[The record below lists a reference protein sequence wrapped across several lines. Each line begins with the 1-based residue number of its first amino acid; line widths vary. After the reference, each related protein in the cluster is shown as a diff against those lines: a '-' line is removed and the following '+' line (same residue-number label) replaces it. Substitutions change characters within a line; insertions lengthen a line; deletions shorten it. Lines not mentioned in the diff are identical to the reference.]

1 MKRTGRVLAIL
12 LALAMLLSVTAFAAA
27 STSTWYGYGGDT
39 TTHNAAVT
47 SAPTSTSPTVTRI
60 DLWNSGSGWDGIDNV
75 PVMRTIDGVT
85 YAYVFY
91 DGHAAGGRLA
101 KINCNDGVLV
111 WDKQMTGASGFQLST
126 PLLVPGNADG
136 TGDTIY
142 LAASYAETY
151 SDASFTG
158 SDAIAAGDTG
168 LTKTFNISNITT
180 SSNRVAAGIYLGETT
195 VANRGTIGVT
205 GTAQITCGTAN
216 VTLNLIASGTNS
228 GTNVVMYEQPVYTG
242 TEITSYKYY
251 YYVNYNI
258 NVGSGNVGTAQT
270 LTLTIKLTGGDGTL
284 QYVDTYAQVA
294 ALQKVTGIGTNDAG
308 AAGVEHPSIVS
319 GITGQINT
327 PITTDGTYLYFGTWS
342 GNSAKP
348 YYQVKISDS
357 SYKTYTPD
365 SNGFYWAGAA
375 VVGDYVYFGGDGG
388 KLYWR
393 SVSDFASTGGTLAL
407 PPVPNTDSD
416 SDNAAGNVRSSI
428 MVDGTDI
435 YFTTQYPSGS
445 SYGNFYCFDVSDGE
459 PTFSW
464 GANIQATYGETT
476 YSGNCTSTPV
486 IAASGNIYV
495 GFYSGFTAGGLMK
508 ITPPT
513 SGTVGT
519 ASLITV
525 SGEAFTQP
533 VQCTP
538 VVYSTKSLGKYSK
551 DYFYFNTN
559 SNGGAGYCFS
569 VSVNG
574 TDATQVWATTG
585 DTYALG
591 GMAISNGY
599 AVFGNDY
606 NHLYVVK

>member
-12 LALAMLLSVTAFAAA
+12 LALAMLLSVTAFAATT
-27 STSTWYGYGGDT
+27 TSTWYGYGGDT

-47 SAPTSTSPTVTRI
+47 SAPTSTSPTITRI
-60 DLWNSGSGWDGIDNV
+60 DLMNAGSGWDGIDNV

-111 WDKQMTGASGFQLST
+111 WDKQMTGASGFQLSS
-126 PLLVPGNADG
+126 PLLVPGNSDG

-205 GTAQITCGTAN
+205 GTAQITCGSAN
-216 VTLNLIASGTNS
+216 VTLNLITSGTNS

-294 ALQKVTGIGTNDAG
+294 ALQKVTGIETNDAG

-327 PITTDGTYLYFGTWS
+327 PITTDGTYLYLGTWS
-342 GNSAKP
+342 GNSAQP

-357 SYKTYTPD
+357 SYKTFTPA

-375 VVGDYVYFGGDGG
+375 VVGDYVYFGSDGG

-393 SVSDFASTGGTLAL
+393 SVSDYAATGGIVEL
-407 PPVPNTDSD
+407 PAVNS
-416 SDNAAGNVRSSI
+416 NAAGNVRSSI
-428 MVDGTDI
+428 MVDGTKI
-435 YFTTQYPSGS
+435 YFTSQYPSGS
-445 SYGNFYCFDVSDGE
+445 SFGNFYCFNAGSGE
-459 PTFSW
+459 PTFAW
-464 GANIQATYGETT
+464 GANIQATYNGTT

-508 ITPPT
+508 ITAPT

-525 SGEAFTQP
+525 SGAAFTQP

-538 VVYSTKSLGKYSK
+538 VVYTSGNY

-559 SNGGAGYCFS
+559 SGTGAGYCFR
-569 VSVNG
+569 VSKTG
-574 TDATQVWATTG
+574 TNASQRWKTDN

-606 NHLYVVK
+606 NHLYIVK

>member
-12 LALAMLLSVTAFAAA
+12 LALAMLLSVTAFAATT
-27 STSTWYGYGGDT
+27 TSTWYGYGGDT

-47 SAPTSTSPTVTRI
+47 SAPTSTSPTITRI
-60 DLWNSGSGWDGIDNV
+60 DLMNAGSGWDGIDNV

-111 WDKQMTGASGFQLST
+111 WDKQMTGASGFQLSS
-126 PLLVPGNADG
+126 PLLVPGNSDG

-205 GTAQITCGTAN
+205 GTAQITCGSAN
-216 VTLNLIASGTNS
+216 VTLNLITSGTNS

-294 ALQKVTGIGTNDAG
+294 ALQKVTGIETNDAG

-342 GNSAKP
+342 GNSAQP

-357 SYKTYTPD
+357 SYKTFTPA

-375 VVGDYVYFGGDGG
+375 VVGDYVYFGSDGG

-393 SVSDFASTGGTLAL
+393 SVSDFAATGGTVDL
-407 PPVPNTDSD
+407 PAVNS
-416 SDNAAGNVRSSI
+416 NAAGNVRSSI
-428 MVDGTDI
+428 MVDGTKI
-435 YFTTQYPSGS
+435 YFTTQNPTATDTKSNF
-445 SYGNFYCFDVSDGE
+445 GNFYCFDVSSGT
-459 PTFSW
+459 PSFAW
-464 GANIQATYGETT
+464 GANIKAGTT
-476 YSGNCTSTPV
+476 SGTCTSTPV
-486 IAASGNIYV
+486 IAESGNIYV

-508 ITPPT
+508 ITAPT

-538 VVYSTKSLGKYSK
+538 VVCTVVDEETEANV

-569 VSVNG
+569 VPSDG

-591 GMAISNGY
+591 GMAITNGY

>member
-1 MKRTGRVLAIL
+1 MKRTSRVLAIL
-12 LALAMLLSVTAFAAA
+12 LALAMLLSVAAFAATT
-27 STSTWYGYGGDT
+27 TSTWYGYGGDT

-47 SAPTSTSPTVTRI
+47 SAPISTSPTVTRI
-60 DLWNSGSGWDGIDNV
+60 DLMNAGSGWDGIDNV

-111 WDKQMTGASGFQLST
+111 WDKQMTGASGFQLSS
-126 PLLVPGNADG
+126 PLLVPGSSDG

-205 GTAQITCGTAN
+205 GTAQITCGSAN
-216 VTLNLIASGTNS
+216 VTLNLITSGTNS

-294 ALQKVTGIGTNDAG
+294 ALQKVTGIETNDAG

-342 GNSAKP
+342 GNSAQP
-348 YYQVKISDS
+348 YYQVKISNS
-357 SYKTYTPD
+357 SYKTFTPA

-375 VVGDYVYFGGDGG
+375 VVGDYVYFGGDNG

-393 SVSDFASTGGTLAL
+393 SVSDFDATGSSMTL
-407 PPVPNTDSD
+407 PSVNS
-416 SDNAAGNVRSSI
+416 NVAGNVRSSI
-428 MVDGTDI
+428 MVDGTKI
-435 YFTTQYPSGS
+435 YFTSQYPSGS
-445 SYGNFYCFDVSDGE
+445 SFGNFYCFNAGSGE
-459 PTFSW
+459 PTFAW
-464 GANIQATYGETT
+464 GANIQATYSGTT

-508 ITPPT
+508 ITAPT

-525 SGEAFTQP
+525 SGAAFTQP

-538 VVYSTKSLGKYSK
+538 VVCTVVDEETEANV

-569 VSVNG
+569 VPSDD

-591 GMAISNGY
+591 GMAITNGY

>member
-12 LALAMLLSVTAFAAA
+12 LALAMLLSVTAFAATT
-27 STSTWYGYGGDT
+27 TSTWYGYGGDT

-47 SAPTSTSPTVTRI
+47 SAPTSTSPTITRI
-60 DLWNSGSGWDGIDNV
+60 DLMNAGSGWDGIDNV

-111 WDKQMTGASGFQLST
+111 CDKQMTGASGFQLSS
-126 PLLVPGNADG
+126 PLLVPGNSDG

-205 GTAQITCGTAN
+205 GTAQITCGSAN
-216 VTLNLIASGTNS
+216 VTLNLITSGTNS

-294 ALQKVTGIGTNDAG
+294 ALQKVTGIETNDAG

-327 PITTDGTYLYFGTWS
+327 PITTDGTYLYLGTWS
-342 GNSAKP
+342 GNSAQP

-357 SYKTYTPD
+357 SYKTFTPA

-375 VVGDYVYFGGDGG
+375 VVGDYVYFGSDGG

-393 SVSDFASTGGTLAL
+393 SVSDFAATGGIVEL
-407 PPVPNTDSD
+407 PAVNS
-416 SDNAAGNVRSSI
+416 NAAGNVRSSI
-428 MVDGTDI
+428 MVDGTKI
-435 YFTTQYPSGS
+435 YFTSQYPSGS
-445 SYGNFYCFDVSDGE
+445 SFGNFYCFNAGSGE
-459 PTFSW
+459 PTFAW
-464 GANIQATYGETT
+464 GANIQATYNGTT

-508 ITPPT
+508 ITAPT

-525 SGEAFTQP
+525 SGAAFTQP

-538 VVYSTKSLGKYSK
+538 VVYTSGNY

-559 SNGGAGYCFS
+559 SGTGAGYCFR
-569 VSVNG
+569 VSKTG
-574 TDATQVWATTG
+574 TNASQRWKTDN

-606 NHLYVVK
+606 NHLYIVK

>member
-12 LALAMLLSVTAFAAA
+12 LALAMLLSVTAFAATT
-27 STSTWYGYGGDT
+27 TSTWYGYGGDT

-47 SAPTSTSPTVTRI
+47 SAPTSTSPTITRI
-60 DLWNSGSGWDGIDNV
+60 DLMNAGSGWDGIDNV

-111 WDKQMTGASGFQLST
+111 WDKQMTGASGFQLSS
-126 PLLVPGNADG
+126 PLLVPGNSDG

-205 GTAQITCGTAN
+205 GTAQITCGSAN
-216 VTLNLIASGTNS
+216 VTLNLITSGTNS

-294 ALQKVTGIGTNDAG
+294 ALQKVTGIETNDAG

-327 PITTDGTYLYFGTWS
+327 PITTDGTYLYLGTWS
-342 GNSAKP
+342 GNSAQP

-357 SYKTYTPD
+357 SYKTFTPA

-375 VVGDYVYFGGDGG
+375 VVGDYVYFGSDGG

-393 SVSDFASTGGTLAL
+393 SVSDFAATGGIVEL
-407 PPVPNTDSD
+407 PAVNS
-416 SDNAAGNVRSSI
+416 NAAGNVRSSI
-428 MVDGTDI
+428 MVDGTKI
-435 YFTTQYPSGS
+435 YFTSQYPSGS
-445 SYGNFYCFDVSDGE
+445 SFGNFYCFNAGSGE
-459 PTFSW
+459 PTFAW
-464 GANIQATYGETT
+464 GANIQATYNGTT

-508 ITPPT
+508 ITAPT

-525 SGEAFTQP
+525 SGAAFTQP

-538 VVYSTKSLGKYSK
+538 VVYTSGNY

-559 SNGGAGYCFS
+559 SGTGAGYCFR
-569 VSVNG
+569 VSKTG
-574 TDATQVWATTG
+574 TNASQRWKTDN

-606 NHLYVVK
+606 NHLYIVK

>member
-12 LALAMLLSVTAFAAA
+12 LALAMLLSVTAFAATT
-27 STSTWYGYGGDT
+27 TSTWYGYGGDT

-47 SAPTSTSPTVTRI
+47 SAPTSTSPTITRI
-60 DLWNSGSGWDGIDNV
+60 DLMNAGSGWDGIDNV

-111 WDKQMTGASGFQLST
+111 WDKQMTGASGFQLSS
-126 PLLVPGNADG
+126 PLLVPGNSDG

-205 GTAQITCGTAN
+205 GTAQITCGSAN
-216 VTLNLIASGTNS
+216 VTLNLITSGTNS

-294 ALQKVTGIGTNDAG
+294 ALQKVTGIETNDAG

-327 PITTDGTYLYFGTWS
+327 PITTDGTYLYLGTWS
-342 GNSAKP
+342 GNSAQP

-357 SYKTYTPD
+357 SYKTFTPA

-375 VVGDYVYFGGDGG
+375 VVGDYVYFGSDGG

-393 SVSDFASTGGTLAL
+393 SVSDFAATGGIVEL
-407 PPVPNTDSD
+407 PAVNS
-416 SDNAAGNVRSSI
+416 NAAGNVRSSI
-428 MVDGTDI
+428 MVDGTKI
-435 YFTTQYPSGS
+435 YFTSQYPSGS
-445 SYGNFYCFDVSDGE
+445 SFGNFYCFNAGSGE
-459 PTFSW
+459 PTFAW
-464 GANIQATYGETT
+464 GANIQATYNGTT

-508 ITPPT
+508 ITAPT

-525 SGEAFTQP
+525 SGAAFTQP

-538 VVYSTKSLGKYSK
+538 VVYTSGNY

-559 SNGGAGYCFS
+559 SGTGAGYCFR
-569 VSVNG
+569 VSKTG
-574 TDATQVWATTG
+574 TNASQRWKTDN

-599 AVFGNDY
+599 AVFG
-606 NHLYVVK
+606 L

>member
-12 LALAMLLSVTAFAAA
+12 LALAMLLSVTAFAATT
-27 STSTWYGYGGDT
+27 TSTWYGYGGDT

-47 SAPTSTSPTVTRI
+47 SAPTSTSPTITRI
-60 DLWNSGSGWDGIDNV
+60 DLMNAGSGWDGIDNV

-111 WDKQMTGASGFQLST
+111 WDKQMTGASGFQLSS
-126 PLLVPGNADG
+126 PLLVPGNSDG

-205 GTAQITCGTAN
+205 GTAQITCGSAN
-216 VTLNLIASGTNS
+216 VTLNLITSGTNS

-294 ALQKVTGIGTNDAG
+294 ALQKVTGIETNDAG

-327 PITTDGTYLYFGTWS
+327 PITTDGTYLYLGTWS
-342 GNSAKP
+342 GNSAQP

-357 SYKTYTPD
+357 SYKTFTPA

-375 VVGDYVYFGGDGG
+375 VVGDYVYFGSDGG

-393 SVSDFASTGGTLAL
+393 SVSDFAATGGIVEL
-407 PPVPNTDSD
+407 PAVNS
-416 SDNAAGNVRSSI
+416 NAAGNVRSSI
-428 MVDGTDI
+428 MVDGTKI
-435 YFTTQYPSGS
+435 YFTSQYPSGS
-445 SYGNFYCFDVSDGE
+445 SFGNFYCFNAGSGE
-459 PTFSW
+459 PTFAW
-464 GANIQATYGETT
+464 GANIQATYNGTT

-508 ITPPT
+508 ITAPT

-525 SGEAFTQP
+525 SGAAFTQP

-538 VVYSTKSLGKYSK
+538 VVYTSGNY
-551 DYFYFNTN
+551 DFFYFNTN
-559 SNGGAGYCFS
+559 SGTGAGYCFR
-569 VSVNG
+569 VSKTG
-574 TDATQVWATTG
+574 TNASQRWKTDN

-606 NHLYVVK
+606 NHLYIVK

>member
-12 LALAMLLSVTAFAAA
+12 LALAMLLSVTAFAATT
-27 STSTWYGYGGDT
+27 TSTWYGYGGDT

-47 SAPTSTSPTVTRI
+47 SAPTSTSPTITRI
-60 DLWNSGSGWDGIDNV
+60 DLMNAGSGWDGIDNV

-111 WDKQMTGASGFQLST
+111 WDKQMTGASGFQLSS
-126 PLLVPGNADG
+126 PLLVPGNSDG

-205 GTAQITCGTAN
+205 GTAQITCGSAN
-216 VTLNLIASGTNS
+216 VTLNLITSGTNS

-294 ALQKVTGIGTNDAG
+294 ALQKVTGIETNDAG

-327 PITTDGTYLYFGTWS
+327 PITTDGTYLYLGTWS
-342 GNSAKP
+342 GNSAQP

-357 SYKTYTPD
+357 SYKTFTPA

-375 VVGDYVYFGGDGG
+375 VVGDYVYFGGDNG

-393 SVSDFASTGGTLAL
+393 SVSDFDATGSSMTL
-407 PPVPNTDSD
+407 PSVNS
-416 SDNAAGNVRSSI
+416 NAAGNVRSSI
-428 MVDGTDI
+428 MVDGTKI
-435 YFTTQYPSGS
+435 YFTSQYPSGS
-445 SYGNFYCFDVSDGE
+445 SFGNFYCFNAGSGE
-459 PTFSW
+459 PTFAW
-464 GANIQATYGETT
+464 GANIQATYNGTT

-508 ITPPT
+508 ITAPT

-525 SGEAFTQP
+525 SGAAFTQP

-538 VVYSTKSLGKYSK
+538 VVYTSGNY

-559 SNGGAGYCFS
+559 SGTGAGYCFR
-569 VSVNG
+569 VSKTG
-574 TDATQVWATTG
+574 TNASQRWKTDN

-606 NHLYVVK
+606 NHLYIVK

>member
-1 MKRTGRVLAIL
+1 MKRIGRVLAIL
-12 LALAMLLSVTAFAAA
+12 LALAMLLSVTAFAATT
-27 STSTWYGYGGDT
+27 TSTWYGYGGDT
-39 TTHNAAVT
+39 ATHNAAVT
-47 SAPTSTSPTVTRI
+47 SAPTSTSPTITRI
-60 DLWNSGSGWDGIDNV
+60 DLMNAGSGWDGIDNV

-111 WDKQMTGASGFQLST
+111 WDKQMTGASGFQLSS
-126 PLLVPGNADG
+126 PLLVPGSSDG

-205 GTAQITCGTAN
+205 GTAQITCGSAN
-216 VTLNLIASGTNS
+216 VTLNLITSGTNS

-294 ALQKVTGIGTNDAG
+294 ALQKVTGIETNDAG

-342 GNSAKP
+342 GNSAQP

-357 SYKTYTPD
+357 SYKTFT
-365 SNGFYWAGAA
+365 SGANGFYWAGAA
-375 VVGDYVYFGGDGG
+375 VVGDYVYFGSDGG

-393 SVSDFASTGGTLAL
+393 SVSDFDATGSSMTL
-407 PPVPNTDSD
+407 PSVNG
-416 SDNAAGNVRSSI
+416 NAAGNVRSSI
-428 MVDGTDI
+428 MVDGTKI
-435 YFTTQYPSGS
+435 YFTSQYPSGS
-445 SYGNFYCFDVSDGE
+445 SFGNFYCFDVSNGT
-459 PTFSW
+459 PTFAW
-464 GANIQATYGETT
+464 GANIQATYNGTT

-486 IAASGNIYV
+486 IAASGKIYV

-508 ITPPT
+508 ITAPS

-538 VVYSTKSLGKYSK
+538 VVYSVKSGSRYTK

-569 VSVNG
+569 VSVSG

>member
-12 LALAMLLSVTAFAAA
+12 LALAMLLSVTAFAATT
-27 STSTWYGYGGDT
+27 TSTWYGYGGDT

-47 SAPTSTSPTVTRI
+47 SAPTSTSPTITRI
-60 DLWNSGSGWDGIDNV
+60 DLMNAGSGWDGIDNV

-111 WDKQMTGASGFQLST
+111 WDKQMTGASGFQLSS
-126 PLLVPGNADG
+126 PLLVPGSSDG

-205 GTAQITCGTAN
+205 GTAQITCGSAN
-216 VTLNLIASGTNS
+216 VTLNLITSGTNS

-294 ALQKVTGIGTNDAG
+294 ALQKVTGIETNDAG

-342 GNSAKP
+342 GNSAQP

-357 SYKTYTPD
+357 SYKTFTPA

-375 VVGDYVYFGGDGG
+375 VVGDYVYFGSDGG

-393 SVSDFASTGGTLAL
+393 SVSDFAATGGTVDL
-407 PPVPNTDSD
+407 PAVNS
-416 SDNAAGNVRSSI
+416 NAAGNVRSSI
-428 MVDGTDI
+428 MVDGTKI
-435 YFTTQYPSGS
+435 YFTTQNPTATDTKSNF
-445 SYGNFYCFDVSDGE
+445 GNFYCFDVSSGT
-459 PTFSW
+459 PSFAW
-464 GANIQATYGETT
+464 GANIKAGTT
-476 YSGNCTSTPV
+476 SGTCTSTPV
-486 IAASGNIYV
+486 IAESGNIYV

-508 ITPPT
+508 ITAPT

-538 VVYSTKSLGKYSK
+538 VVCTVVDEETEANV

-569 VSVNG
+569 VPSDG

-591 GMAISNGY
+591 GMAITNGY

>member
-12 LALAMLLSVTAFAAA
+12 LALAMLLSVTAFAATT
-27 STSTWYGYGGDT
+27 TSTWYGYGGDT

-47 SAPTSTSPTVTRI
+47 SAPTSTSPTITRI
-60 DLWNSGSGWDGIDNV
+60 DLMNAGSGWDGIDNV

-101 KINCNDGVLV
+101 KINCNDGGLV
-111 WDKQMTGASGFQLST
+111 WDKQMTGASGFQLSS
-126 PLLVPGNADG
+126 PLLVPGNSDG

-205 GTAQITCGTAN
+205 GTAQITCGSAN
-216 VTLNLIASGTNS
+216 VTLNLITSGTNS

-294 ALQKVTGIGTNDAG
+294 ALQKVTGIETNDAG

-327 PITTDGTYLYFGTWS
+327 PITTDGTYLYLGTWS
-342 GNSAKP
+342 GNSAQP

-357 SYKTYTPD
+357 SYKTFTPA

-375 VVGDYVYFGGDGG
+375 VVGDYVYFGSDGG

-393 SVSDFASTGGTLAL
+393 SVSDFAATGGIVEL
-407 PPVPNTDSD
+407 PAVNS
-416 SDNAAGNVRSSI
+416 NAAGNVRSSI
-428 MVDGTDI
+428 MVDGTKI
-435 YFTTQYPSGS
+435 YFTSQYPSGS
-445 SYGNFYCFDVSDGE
+445 SFGNFYCFNAGSGE
-459 PTFSW
+459 PTFAW
-464 GANIQATYGETT
+464 GANIQATYNGTT

-508 ITPPT
+508 ITAPT

-525 SGEAFTQP
+525 SGAAFTQP

-538 VVYSTKSLGKYSK
+538 VVYTSGNY

-559 SNGGAGYCFS
+559 SGTGAGYCFR
-569 VSVNG
+569 VSKTG
-574 TDATQVWATTG
+574 TNASQRWKTDN

-606 NHLYVVK
+606 NHLYIVK

>member
-12 LALAMLLSVTAFAAA
+12 LALAMLLSVTAFAATT
-27 STSTWYGYGGDT
+27 TSTWYGYGGDT

-47 SAPTSTSPTVTRI
+47 SAPTSTSPTITRI
-60 DLWNSGSGWDGIDNV
+60 DLMNAGSGWDGIDNV

-111 WDKQMTGASGFQLST
+111 WDKQMTGASGFQLSS
-126 PLLVPGNADG
+126 PLLVPGSSDG
-136 TGDTIY
+136 TGDTLY

-294 ALQKVTGIGTNDAG
+294 ALQKVTGIETNDAG

-327 PITTDGTYLYFGTWS
+327 PITKAGDYLYFGTWS
-342 GNSAKP
+342 GSTSKP
-348 YYQVKISDS
+348 YYQVNTTDN
-357 SYKTYTPD
+357 SYKTFTPD
-365 SNGFYWAGAA
+365 TEYKSGFYWAGAA
-375 VVGDYVYFGGDGG
+375 VVGDYVYFGGDNG

-393 SVSDFASTGGTLAL
+393 SVSDFDATGSSMTL
-407 PPVPNTDSD
+407 PSVNS
-416 SDNAAGNVRSSI
+416 NAAGNVRSSI
-428 MVDGTDI
+428 MVDGTKI
-435 YFTTQYPSGS
+435 YFTSQYPSGS
-445 SYGNFYCFDVSDGE
+445 SFGNFYCFDVSSGT
-459 PTFSW
+459 PSFAW
-464 GANIQATYGETT
+464 GANIQATYSGTT

>member
-1 MKRTGRVLAIL
+1 MKRTGRILAIL
-12 LALAMLLSVTAFAAA
+12 LALAMLLSVTAFAATT
-27 STSTWYGYGGDT
+27 TSTWYGYGGDT

-47 SAPTSTSPTVTRI
+47 SAPTSTSPTITRI
-60 DLWNSGSGWDGIDNV
+60 DLMNAGSGWDGIDNV

-111 WDKQMTGASGFQLST
+111 WDKQMTGASGFQLSS
-126 PLLVPGNADG
+126 PLLVPGNSDG

-205 GTAQITCGTAN
+205 GTAQITCGSAN
-216 VTLNLIASGTNS
+216 VTLNLITSGTNS

-294 ALQKVTGIGTNDAG
+294 ALQKVTGIETNDAG

-327 PITTDGTYLYFGTWS
+327 PITTDGTYLYLGTWS
-342 GNSAKP
+342 GNSAQP

-357 SYKTYTPD
+357 SYKTFTPA

-375 VVGDYVYFGGDGG
+375 VVGDYVYFGSDGG

-393 SVSDFASTGGTLAL
+393 SVSDFAATGGIVEL
-407 PPVPNTDSD
+407 PAVNS
-416 SDNAAGNVRSSI
+416 NAAGNVRSSI
-428 MVDGTDI
+428 MVDGTKI
-435 YFTTQYPSGS
+435 YFTSQYPSGS
-445 SYGNFYCFDVSDGE
+445 SFGNFYCFNAGSGE
-459 PTFSW
+459 PTFAW
-464 GANIQATYGETT
+464 GANIQATYNGTT

-508 ITPPT
+508 ITAPT

-525 SGEAFTQP
+525 SGAAFTQP

-538 VVYSTKSLGKYSK
+538 VVYTSGNY

-559 SNGGAGYCFS
+559 SGTGAGYCFR
-569 VSVNG
+569 VSKTG
-574 TDATQVWATTG
+574 TNASQRWKTDN

-606 NHLYVVK
+606 NHLYIVK

>member
-12 LALAMLLSVTAFAAA
+12 LALAMLLSVTAFAATT
-27 STSTWYGYGGDT
+27 TSTWYGYGGDT

-47 SAPTSTSPTVTRI
+47 SAPTSTSPTITRI
-60 DLWNSGSGWDGIDNV
+60 DLMNAGSGWDGIDNV

-111 WDKQMTGASGFQLST
+111 WDKQMTGASGFQLSS
-126 PLLVPGNADG
+126 PLLVPGNSDG

-205 GTAQITCGTAN
+205 GTAQITCGSAN
-216 VTLNLIASGTNS
+216 VTLNLITSGTNS

-294 ALQKVTGIGTNDAG
+294 ALQKVTGIETNDAG

-327 PITTDGTYLYFGTWS
+327 PITTDGTYLYLGTWS
-342 GNSAKP
+342 GNSAQP

-357 SYKTYTPD
+357 SYKTFTPA

-375 VVGDYVYFGGDGG
+375 VVGDYVYFGSDGG

-393 SVSDFASTGGTLAL
+393 SVSDFAATGGIVEL
-407 PPVPNTDSD
+407 PAVNS
-416 SDNAAGNVRSSI
+416 NAAGNVRSSI
-428 MVDGTDI
+428 MVDGTKI
-435 YFTTQYPSGS
+435 YFTSQYPSGS
-445 SYGNFYCFDVSDGE
+445 SFGNFYCFNAGSGE
-459 PTFSW
+459 PTFAW
-464 GANIQATYGETT
+464 GANIQATYNGTT

-508 ITPPT
+508 ITAPT

-525 SGEAFTQP
+525 SGAAFTQP

-538 VVYSTKSLGKYSK
+538 VVYTSGNY

-559 SNGGAGYCFS
+559 SGTGAGYCFR
-569 VSVNG
+569 VSKTG
-574 TDATQVWATTG
+574 TNASRRWKTDN

-606 NHLYVVK
+606 NHLYIVK

>member
-12 LALAMLLSVTAFAAA
+12 LALAMLLSVTAFAATT
-27 STSTWYGYGGDT
+27 TSTWYGYGGDT

-47 SAPTSTSPTVTRI
+47 SAPTSTSPTITRI
-60 DLWNSGSGWDGIDNV
+60 DLMNAGSGWDGIDNV

-111 WDKQMTGASGFQLST
+111 WDKQMTGASGFQLSS
-126 PLLVPGNADG
+126 PLLVPGNSDG

-205 GTAQITCGTAN
+205 GTAQITCGSAN
-216 VTLNLIASGTNS
+216 VTLNLITSGTNS

-294 ALQKVTGIGTNDAG
+294 ALQKVTGIETNDAG

-327 PITTDGTYLYFGTWS
+327 PITTDGTYLYLGTWS
-342 GNSAKP
+342 GNSAQP

-357 SYKTYTPD
+357 SYKPITPA
-365 SNGFYWAGAA
+365 SNCFYWAGAA
-375 VVGDYVYFGGDGG
+375 VVGDYVFFGSDGG

-393 SVSDFASTGGTLAL
+393 SVSDFAATGGIVEL
-407 PPVPNTDSD
+407 PAVNS
-416 SDNAAGNVRSSI
+416 NAAGNVRSSI
-428 MVDGTDI
+428 MVDGTKI
-435 YFTTQYPSGS
+435 YFTSQYPSGS
-445 SYGNFYCFDVSDGE
+445 SFGNFYCFNAGSGE
-459 PTFSW
+459 PTFAW
-464 GANIQATYGETT
+464 GANIQATYNGTT

-508 ITPPT
+508 ITAPT

-525 SGEAFTQP
+525 SGAAFTQP

-538 VVYSTKSLGKYSK
+538 VVYTSGNY

-559 SNGGAGYCFS
+559 SGTGAGYCFR
-569 VSVNG
+569 VSKTG
-574 TDATQVWATTG
+574 TNASQRWKTDN

-606 NHLYVVK
+606 NHLYIVK

>member
-12 LALAMLLSVTAFAAA
+12 LALAMLLSVTAFAATT
-27 STSTWYGYGGDT
+27 TSTWYGYGGDT

-60 DLWNSGSGWDGIDNV
+60 DLLNSGSGWDGVDNV

-101 KINCNDGVLV
+101 KINCNNGVLV

-126 PLLVPGNADG
+126 PLLVPGSSDG

-142 LAASYAETY
+142 LAAASAETY
-151 SDASFTG
+151 KDASFTG
-158 SDAIAAGDTG
+158 SATIAAGDTG
-168 LTKTFNISNITT
+168 LTKTFNISKITT

-205 GTAQITCGTAN
+205 GTAQITCGTAD

-258 NVGSGNVGTAQT
+258 NVGSANVGTAQT
-270 LTLTIKLTGGDGTL
+270 LTLTIKLTGGNGTL

-294 ALQKVTGIGTNDAG
+294 ALQKVTGIETNDAG

-327 PITTDGTYLYFGTWS
+327 PITKAGNYLYFGTWS
-342 GNSAKP
+342 GNASKP
-348 YYQVKISDS
+348 YYQVNTTDN
-357 SYKTYTPD
+357 SYKTFTPD
-365 SNGFYWAGAA
+365 TAYKSGFYWAGAA
-375 VVGDYVYFGGDGG
+375 VVGNYVYFGGDNG

-393 SVSDFASTGGTLAL
+393 SVSDFAATGGTVDL
-407 PPVPNTDSD
+407 PAVNG
-416 SDNAAGNVRSSI
+416 NAAGNVRSSI

-435 YFTTQYPSGS
+435 YFTSQYPSGS
-445 SYGNFYCFDVSDGE
+445 SFGNFYCFDVSSGT
-459 PTFSW
+459 PSFAW
-464 GANIQATYGETT
+464 GANIQATYSGTT

-508 ITPPT
+508 ISEPDDD
-513 SGTVGT
+513 GTVGT
-519 ASLITV
+519 AELITV
-525 SGEAFTQP
+525 GGVAFTQP

-538 VVYSTKSLGKYSK
+538 VVYSVKSGADYTT

-569 VSVNG
+569 VPVDG

>member
-12 LALAMLLSVTAFAAA
+12 LVLAMLLSVTAFAATT
-27 STSTWYGYGGDT
+27 TSTWYGYGGDT

-47 SAPTSTSPTVTRI
+47 SAPTSTSPTITRI
-60 DLWNSGSGWDGIDNV
+60 DLMNAGSGWDGIDNV

-111 WDKQMTGASGFQLST
+111 WDKQMTGASGFQLSS
-126 PLLVPGNADG
+126 PLLVPGNSDG

-205 GTAQITCGTAN
+205 GTAQITCGSAN
-216 VTLNLIASGTNS
+216 VTLNLITSGTNS

-294 ALQKVTGIGTNDAG
+294 ALQKVTGIETNDAG

-327 PITTDGTYLYFGTWS
+327 PITTDGTYLYLGTWS
-342 GNSAKP
+342 GNSAQP

-357 SYKTYTPD
+357 SYKTFTPA

-375 VVGDYVYFGGDGG
+375 VVGDYVYFGSDGG

-393 SVSDFASTGGTLAL
+393 SVSDFAATGGIVEL
-407 PPVPNTDSD
+407 PAVNS
-416 SDNAAGNVRSSI
+416 NAAGNVRSSI
-428 MVDGTDI
+428 MVDGTKI
-435 YFTTQYPSGS
+435 YFTSQYPSGS
-445 SYGNFYCFDVSDGE
+445 SFGNFYCFNAGSGE
-459 PTFSW
+459 PTFAW
-464 GANIQATYGETT
+464 GANIQATYNGTT

-508 ITPPT
+508 ITAPT

-525 SGEAFTQP
+525 SGAAFTQP

-538 VVYSTKSLGKYSK
+538 VVYTSGNY

-559 SNGGAGYCFS
+559 SGTGAGYCFR
-569 VSVNG
+569 VSKTG
-574 TDATQVWATTG
+574 TNASQRWKTDN

-606 NHLYVVK
+606 NHLYIVK

>member
-27 STSTWYGYGGDT
+27 ATSTWYGYGGDT

-126 PLLVPGNADG
+126 PLLVPGSSDG

-142 LAASYAETY
+142 LAAASAETY

-158 SDAIAAGDTG
+158 SDTIAAGDTG

-180 SSNRVAAGIYLGETT
+180 SSNRVAAGIYLGETS

-205 GTAQITCGTAN
+205 GTAQITCGTAD

-258 NVGSGNVGTAQT
+258 NVGSANVGTAQT
-270 LTLTIKLTGGDGTL
+270 LTLTIKLTGGNGTL

-294 ALQKVTGIGTNDAG
+294 ALQKVTGIETNDAG

-327 PITTDGTYLYFGTWS
+327 PITKAGDYLYFGTWS
-342 GNSAKP
+342 GSTSKP
-348 YYQVKISDS
+348 YYQVNTTDN
-357 SYKTYTPD
+357 SYKTFTPD
-365 SNGFYWAGAA
+365 TEYKSGFYWAGAA
-375 VVGDYVYFGGDGG
+375 VVGDYVYFGGDNG

-393 SVSDFASTGGTLAL
+393 SVSDFDATGSSMTL
-407 PPVPNTDSD
+407 PSVNG
-416 SDNAAGNVRSSI
+416 NAAGNVRSSI
-428 MVDGTDI
+428 MVDGTKI
-435 YFTTQYPSGS
+435 YFTSQYPSGS
-445 SYGNFYCFDVSDGE
+445 SFGNFYCFDVSSGT
-459 PTFSW
+459 PSFAW
-464 GANIQATYGETT
+464 GANIQATYSGTT

-519 ASLITV
+519 ASMITV

>member
-27 STSTWYGYGGDT
+27 ATSTWYGYGGDT

-126 PLLVPGNADG
+126 PLLVPGSSDG

-142 LAASYAETY
+142 LAAASAETY

-180 SSNRVAAGIYLGETT
+180 SSNRVAAGIYLGETS

-205 GTAQITCGTAN
+205 GTAQITCGTAD

-258 NVGSGNVGTAQT
+258 NVGSANVGTAQT
-270 LTLTIKLTGGDGTL
+270 LTLTIKLTGGNGTL

-294 ALQKVTGIGTNDAG
+294 ALQKVTGIETNDAG

-327 PITTDGTYLYFGTWS
+327 PITKAGDYLYFGTWS
-342 GNSAKP
+342 GSTSKP
-348 YYQVKISDS
+348 YYQVNTTDN
-357 SYKTYTPD
+357 SYKTFTPD
-365 SNGFYWAGAA
+365 TEYKSGFYWAGAA
-375 VVGDYVYFGGDGG
+375 VVGDYVYFGGDNG

-393 SVSDFASTGGTLAL
+393 SVSDFDATGSSMTL
-407 PPVPNTDSD
+407 PSVNG
-416 SDNAAGNVRSSI
+416 NAAGNVRSSI
-428 MVDGTDI
+428 MVDGTKI
-435 YFTTQYPSGS
+435 YFTSQYPSGS
-445 SYGNFYCFDVSDGE
+445 SFGNFYCFDVSSGT
-459 PTFSW
+459 PSFAW
-464 GANIQATYGETT
+464 GANIQATYSGTT

>member
-12 LALAMLLSVTAFAAA
+12 LALAMLLSVTAFAATT
-27 STSTWYGYGGDT
+27 TSTWYGYGGDT

-47 SAPTSTSPTVTRI
+47 SAPTSTSPTITRI
-60 DLWNSGSGWDGIDNV
+60 DLMNAGSGWDGIHNV

-111 WDKQMTGASGFQLST
+111 WDKQMTGASGFQLSS
-126 PLLVPGNADG
+126 PLLVPGNSDG

-205 GTAQITCGTAN
+205 GTAQITCGSAN
-216 VTLNLIASGTNS
+216 VTLNLITSGTNS

-294 ALQKVTGIGTNDAG
+294 ALQKVTGIETNDAG

-327 PITTDGTYLYFGTWS
+327 PITTDGTYLYLGTWS
-342 GNSAKP
+342 GNSAQP

-357 SYKTYTPD
+357 SYKTFTPA

-375 VVGDYVYFGGDGG
+375 VVGDYVYFGSDGG

-393 SVSDFASTGGTLAL
+393 SVSDFAATGGIVEL
-407 PPVPNTDSD
+407 PAVNS
-416 SDNAAGNVRSSI
+416 NAAGNVRSSI
-428 MVDGTDI
+428 MVDGTKI
-435 YFTTQYPSGS
+435 YFTSQYPSGS
-445 SYGNFYCFDVSDGE
+445 SFGNFYCFNAGSGE
-459 PTFSW
+459 PTFAW
-464 GANIQATYGETT
+464 GANIQATYNGTT

-508 ITPPT
+508 ITAPT

-525 SGEAFTQP
+525 SGAAFTQP

-538 VVYSTKSLGKYSK
+538 VVYTSGNY

-559 SNGGAGYCFS
+559 SGTGAGYCFR
-569 VSVNG
+569 VSKTG
-574 TDATQVWATTG
+574 TNASQRWKTDN

-606 NHLYVVK
+606 NHLYIVK

>member
-12 LALAMLLSVTAFAAA
+12 LALAMLLSVTAFAATT
-27 STSTWYGYGGDT
+27 TSTWYGYGGDT

-47 SAPTSTSPTVTRI
+47 SAPTSTSPTITRI
-60 DLWNSGSGWDGIDNV
+60 DLMNAGSGWDGIDNV

-111 WDKQMTGASGFQLST
+111 WDKQMTGASGFQLSS
-126 PLLVPGNADG
+126 PLLVPGNSDG

-205 GTAQITCGTAN
+205 GTAQITCGSAN
-216 VTLNLIASGTNS
+216 VTLNLITSGTNS

-294 ALQKVTGIGTNDAG
+294 ALQKVTGIETNDAG

-327 PITTDGTYLYFGTWS
+327 PITTDGTYLYLGTWS
-342 GNSAKP
+342 GNSAQP

-357 SYKTYTPD
+357 SYKTFTPA
-365 SNGFYWAGAA
+365 SNGFYWAGTA
-375 VVGDYVYFGGDGG
+375 VVGDYVYFGSDGG

-393 SVSDFASTGGTLAL
+393 SVSDFAATGGIVEL
-407 PPVPNTDSD
+407 PAVNS
-416 SDNAAGNVRSSI
+416 NAAGNVRSSI
-428 MVDGTDI
+428 MVDGTKI
-435 YFTTQYPSGS
+435 YFTSQYPSGS
-445 SYGNFYCFDVSDGE
+445 SFGNFYCFNAGSGE
-459 PTFSW
+459 PTFAW
-464 GANIQATYGETT
+464 GANIQATYNGTT

-508 ITPPT
+508 ITAPT

-525 SGEAFTQP
+525 SGAAFTQP

-538 VVYSTKSLGKYSK
+538 VVYTSGNY

-559 SNGGAGYCFS
+559 SGTGAGYCFR
-569 VSVNG
+569 VSKTG
-574 TDATQVWATTG
+574 TNASQRWKTDN

-606 NHLYVVK
+606 NHLYIVK

>member
-27 STSTWYGYGGDT
+27 ATSTWYGYGGDT

-126 PLLVPGNADG
+126 PLLVPGSSDG

-142 LAASYAETY
+142 LAAASAETY

-158 SDAIAAGDTG
+158 SDTIAAGDTG

-180 SSNRVAAGIYLGETT
+180 SSNRVAAGIYLGETS

-205 GTAQITCGTAN
+205 GTAQITCGTAD

-258 NVGSGNVGTAQT
+258 NVGSANVGTAQT
-270 LTLTIKLTGGDGTL
+270 LTLTIKLTGGNGTL

-294 ALQKVTGIGTNDAG
+294 ALQKVTGIETNDAG

-327 PITTDGTYLYFGTWS
+327 PITKAGDYLYFGTWS
-342 GNSAKP
+342 GSTSKP
-348 YYQVKISDS
+348 YYQVNTTDN
-357 SYKTYTPD
+357 SYKTFTPD
-365 SNGFYWAGAA
+365 TEYKSGFYWAGAA
-375 VVGDYVYFGGDGG
+375 VVGDYVYFGGDNG

-393 SVSDFASTGGTLAL
+393 SVSDFDATGSSMTL
-407 PPVPNTDSD
+407 PSVNG
-416 SDNAAGNVRSSI
+416 NAAGNVRSSI
-428 MVDGTDI
+428 MVDGTKI
-435 YFTTQYPSGS
+435 YFTSQYPSGS
-445 SYGNFYCFDVSDGE
+445 SFGNFYCFDVSSGT
-459 PTFSW
+459 PSFAW
-464 GANIQATYGETT
+464 GANIQATYSGTT

>member
-1 MKRTGRVLAIL
+1 M
-12 LALAMLLSVTAFAAA
+12 
-27 STSTWYGYGGDT
+27 
-39 TTHNAAVT
+39 
-47 SAPTSTSPTVTRI
+47 
-60 DLWNSGSGWDGIDNV
+60 
-75 PVMRTIDGVT
+75 
-85 YAYVFY
+85 
-91 DGHAAGGRLA
+91 
-101 KINCNDGVLV
+101 
-111 WDKQMTGASGFQLST
+111 
-126 PLLVPGNADG
+126 
-136 TGDTIY
+136 
-142 LAASYAETY
+142 
-151 SDASFTG
+151 
-158 SDAIAAGDTG
+158 
-168 LTKTFNISNITT
+168 
-180 SSNRVAAGIYLGETT
+180 
-195 VANRGTIGVT
+195 
-205 GTAQITCGTAN
+205 
-216 VTLNLIASGTNS
+216 TLNLITSGTNS

-284 QYVDTYAQVA
+284 LYVDTYAQVA
-294 ALQKVTGIGTNDAG
+294 ALQKVTGIETNDAG

-342 GNSAKP
+342 GNSAQP

-357 SYKTYTPD
+357 SYKTFTPGA
-365 SNGFYWAGAA
+365 NGFYWAGAA
-375 VVGDYVYFGGDGG
+375 VVGDYVYFGSDGG

-393 SVSDFASTGGTLAL
+393 SVSDFAATGGTVDL
-407 PPVPNTDSD
+407 PAVNS
-416 SDNAAGNVRSSI
+416 NAAGNVRSSI
-428 MVDGTDI
+428 MVDGTKI
-435 YFTTQYPSGS
+435 YFTSQYPSGS
-445 SYGNFYCFDVSDGE
+445 SFGNFYCFNAGSGE
-459 PTFSW
+459 PTLAW
-464 GANIQATYGETT
+464 GANIQATYSGTT

-486 IAASGNIYV
+486 IAESGNIYV
-495 GFYSGFTAGGLMK
+495 GFYSGFSAGGLMK
-508 ITPPT
+508 ITAPT

-525 SGEAFTQP
+525 EGAAFTQP

-538 VVYSTKSLGKYSK
+538 VVYTEEDDLGNPI

-559 SNGGAGYCFS
+559 ASKGAGYCFS
-569 VSVNG
+569 VAADS

>member
-12 LALAMLLSVTAFAAA
+12 LALAMLLSVTAFAATT
-27 STSTWYGYGGDT
+27 TSTWYGYGGDT

-47 SAPTSTSPTVTRI
+47 SAPTSTSPTITRI
-60 DLWNSGSGWDGIDNV
+60 DLMNAGSGWDGIDNV

-111 WDKQMTGASGFQLST
+111 WDKQMTGASGFQLSS
-126 PLLVPGNADG
+126 PLLVPGNSDG

-205 GTAQITCGTAN
+205 GTAQITCGSAN
-216 VTLNLIASGTNS
+216 VTLNLITSGTNS

-294 ALQKVTGIGTNDAG
+294 ALQKVTGIETNDAG

-327 PITTDGTYLYFGTWS
+327 PITTDGTYLYLGTWS
-342 GNSAKP
+342 GNSAQP

-357 SYKTYTPD
+357 SYKTFTPA

-375 VVGDYVYFGGDGG
+375 VVGDYVYFGSDGV

-393 SVSDFASTGGTLAL
+393 SVSDFAATGGIVEL
-407 PPVPNTDSD
+407 PAVNS
-416 SDNAAGNVRSSI
+416 NAAGNVRSSI
-428 MVDGTDI
+428 MVDGTKI
-435 YFTTQYPSGS
+435 YFTSQYPSGS
-445 SYGNFYCFDVSDGE
+445 SFGNFYCFNAGSGE
-459 PTFSW
+459 PTFAW
-464 GANIQATYGETT
+464 GANIQATYNGTT

-508 ITPPT
+508 ITAPT

-525 SGEAFTQP
+525 SGAAFTQP

-538 VVYSTKSLGKYSK
+538 VVYTSGNY

-559 SNGGAGYCFS
+559 SGTGAGYCFR
-569 VSVNG
+569 VSKTG
-574 TDATQVWATTG
+574 TNASQRWKTDN

-606 NHLYVVK
+606 NHLYIVK

>member
-12 LALAMLLSVTAFAAA
+12 LALAMLLSVTAFAATT
-27 STSTWYGYGGDT
+27 TSTWYGYGGDT

-47 SAPTSTSPTVTRI
+47 SAPTSTSPTITRI
-60 DLWNSGSGWDGIDNV
+60 DLMNAGSGWDGIDNV
-75 PVMRTIDGVT
+75 PVMRTNDGVT

-111 WDKQMTGASGFQLST
+111 WDKQMTGASGFQLSS
-126 PLLVPGNADG
+126 PLLVPGNSDG

-205 GTAQITCGTAN
+205 GTAQITCGSAN
-216 VTLNLIASGTNS
+216 VTLNLITSGTNS

-294 ALQKVTGIGTNDAG
+294 ALQKVTGIETNDAG

-327 PITTDGTYLYFGTWS
+327 PITTDGTYLYLGTWS
-342 GNSAKP
+342 GNSAQP

-357 SYKTYTPD
+357 SYKTFTPA

-375 VVGDYVYFGGDGG
+375 VVGDYVYFGSDGG

-393 SVSDFASTGGTLAL
+393 SVSDFAATGGIVEL
-407 PPVPNTDSD
+407 PAVNS
-416 SDNAAGNVRSSI
+416 NAAGNVRSSI
-428 MVDGTDI
+428 MVDGTKI
-435 YFTTQYPSGS
+435 YFTSQYPSGS
-445 SYGNFYCFDVSDGE
+445 SFGNFYCFNAGSGE
-459 PTFSW
+459 PTFAW
-464 GANIQATYGETT
+464 GANIQATYNGTT

-508 ITPPT
+508 ITAPT

-525 SGEAFTQP
+525 SGAAFTQP

-538 VVYSTKSLGKYSK
+538 VVYTSGNY

-559 SNGGAGYCFS
+559 SGTGAGYCFR
-569 VSVNG
+569 VSKTG
-574 TDATQVWATTG
+574 TNASQRWKTDN

-606 NHLYVVK
+606 NHLYIVK

>member
-12 LALAMLLSVTAFAAA
+12 LALAMLLSVTAFAATT
-27 STSTWYGYGGDT
+27 TSTWYGYGGDT

-47 SAPTSTSPTVTRI
+47 SAPTSTSPTITRI
-60 DLWNSGSGWDGIDNV
+60 DLMNAGSGWDGIDNV

-91 DGHAAGGRLA
+91 DGHAAGGRRA
-101 KINCNDGVLV
+101 PINCNDGVLV
-111 WDKQMTGASGFQLST
+111 WDKQMTGASGFQLSS
-126 PLLVPGNADG
+126 PLLVPGNSDG

-205 GTAQITCGTAN
+205 GTAQITCGSAN
-216 VTLNLIASGTNS
+216 VTLNLITSGTNS

-294 ALQKVTGIGTNDAG
+294 ALQKVTGIETNDAG

-327 PITTDGTYLYFGTWS
+327 PITTDGTYLYLGTWS
-342 GNSAKP
+342 GNSAQP

-357 SYKTYTPD
+357 SYKTFTPA

-375 VVGDYVYFGGDGG
+375 VVGDYVYFGSDGG

-393 SVSDFASTGGTLAL
+393 SVSDFAATGGIVEL
-407 PPVPNTDSD
+407 PAVNS
-416 SDNAAGNVRSSI
+416 NAAGNVRSSI
-428 MVDGTDI
+428 MVDGTKI
-435 YFTTQYPSGS
+435 YFTSQYPSGS
-445 SYGNFYCFDVSDGE
+445 SFGNFYCFNAGSGE
-459 PTFSW
+459 PTFAW
-464 GANIQATYGETT
+464 GANIQATYNGTT

-508 ITPPT
+508 ITAPT

-525 SGEAFTQP
+525 SGAAFTQP

-538 VVYSTKSLGKYSK
+538 VVYTSGNY

-559 SNGGAGYCFS
+559 SGTGAGYCFR
-569 VSVNG
+569 VSKTG
-574 TDATQVWATTG
+574 TNASQRWKTDN

-606 NHLYVVK
+606 NHLYIVK

>member
-12 LALAMLLSVTAFAAA
+12 LALAMLLSVTAFAATT
-27 STSTWYGYGGDT
+27 TSTWYGYGGDT

-47 SAPTSTSPTVTRI
+47 SAPTSTSPTITRI
-60 DLWNSGSGWDGIDNV
+60 DLMNAGSGWDGIDNV

-111 WDKQMTGASGFQLST
+111 WDKQMTGASGFQLSS
-126 PLLVPGNADG
+126 PLLVPGNSDG
-136 TGDTIY
+136 TDDTIY

-205 GTAQITCGTAN
+205 GTAQITCGSAN
-216 VTLNLIASGTNS
+216 VTLNLITSGTNS

-294 ALQKVTGIGTNDAG
+294 ALQKVTGIETNDAG

-327 PITTDGTYLYFGTWS
+327 PITTDGTYLYLGTWS
-342 GNSAKP
+342 GNSAQP

-357 SYKTYTPD
+357 SYKTFTPA

-375 VVGDYVYFGGDGG
+375 VVGDYVYFGSDGG

-393 SVSDFASTGGTLAL
+393 SVSDFAATGGIVEL
-407 PPVPNTDSD
+407 PAVNS
-416 SDNAAGNVRSSI
+416 NAAGNVRSSI
-428 MVDGTDI
+428 MVDGTKI
-435 YFTTQYPSGS
+435 YFTSQYPSGS
-445 SYGNFYCFDVSDGE
+445 SFGNFYCFNAGSGE
-459 PTFSW
+459 PTFAW
-464 GANIQATYGETT
+464 GANIQATYNGTT

-508 ITPPT
+508 ITAPT

-525 SGEAFTQP
+525 SGAAFTQP

-538 VVYSTKSLGKYSK
+538 VVYTSGNY

-559 SNGGAGYCFS
+559 SGTGAGYCFR
-569 VSVNG
+569 VSKTG
-574 TDATQVWATTG
+574 TNASQRWKTDN

-606 NHLYVVK
+606 NHLYIVK

>member
-27 STSTWYGYGGDT
+27 TTSTWYGYGGDT

-111 WDKQMTGASGFQLST
+111 WDKQMTGASGFQLSS
-126 PLLVPGNADG
+126 PLLVPGSSDG
-136 TGDTIY
+136 TGDTLY

-294 ALQKVTGIGTNDAG
+294 ALQKVTGIETNDAG

-327 PITTDGTYLYFGTWS
+327 PITKAGDYLYFGTWS
-342 GNSAKP
+342 GSTSKP
-348 YYQVKISDS
+348 YYQVNTTDN
-357 SYKTYTPD
+357 SYKTFTPD
-365 SNGFYWAGAA
+365 TEYKSGFYWAGAA
-375 VVGDYVYFGGDGG
+375 VVGDYVYFGGDNG

-393 SVSDFASTGGTLAL
+393 SVSDFDATGSSMTL
-407 PPVPNTDSD
+407 PSVNS
-416 SDNAAGNVRSSI
+416 NAAGNVRSSI
-428 MVDGTDI
+428 MVDGTKI
-435 YFTTQYPSGS
+435 YFTSQYPSGS
-445 SYGNFYCFDVSDGE
+445 SFGNFYCFNAGSGE
-459 PTFSW
+459 PTLAW
-464 GANIQATYGETT
+464 GANIQATYSGTT

-486 IAASGNIYV
+486 IAESGNIYV

-508 ITPPT
+508 ITAPT

-525 SGEAFTQP
+525 AGKAFTEP

-538 VVYSTKSLGKYSK
+538 VVYTEEDDLGNPI

-559 SNGGAGYCFS
+559 ASKGAGYCFS
-569 VSVNG
+569 VAADS

>member
-27 STSTWYGYGGDT
+27 ATSTWYGYGGDT

-126 PLLVPGNADG
+126 PLLVPGSSDG

-180 SSNRVAAGIYLGETT
+180 SSNRVAAGIYLGETS

-205 GTAQITCGTAN
+205 GTAQITCGSAN
-216 VTLNLIASGTNS
+216 VTLNLITSGTNS

-294 ALQKVTGIGTNDAG
+294 ALQKVTGIETNDAG

-327 PITTDGTYLYFGTWS
+327 PITKAGDYLYFGTWS
-342 GNSAKP
+342 GSTSKP
-348 YYQVKISDS
+348 YYQVNTTDN
-357 SYKTYTPD
+357 SYKTFTPD
-365 SNGFYWAGAA
+365 TEYKSGFYWAGAA
-375 VVGDYVYFGGDGG
+375 VVGDYVYFGGDNG

-393 SVSDFASTGGTLAL
+393 SVSDFDATGSSMTL
-407 PPVPNTDSD
+407 PSVNG
-416 SDNAAGNVRSSI
+416 NAAGNVRSSI
-428 MVDGTDI
+428 MVDGTKI
-435 YFTTQYPSGS
+435 YFTSQYPSGS
-445 SYGNFYCFDVSDGE
+445 SFGNFYCFDVSSGT
-459 PTFSW
+459 PSFAW
-464 GANIQATYGETT
+464 GANIQATYSGTT

>member
-1 MKRTGRVLAIL
+1 MT
-12 LALAMLLSVTAFAAA
+12 
-27 STSTWYGYGGDT
+27 D
-39 TTHNAAVT
+39 
-47 SAPTSTSPTVTRI
+47 
-60 DLWNSGSGWDGIDNV
+60 
-75 PVMRTIDGVT
+75 
-85 YAYVFY
+85 

-111 WDKQMTGASGFQLST
+111 WDKQMTGASGFQLSS
-126 PLLVPGNADG
+126 PLLVPGNSDG

-205 GTAQITCGTAN
+205 GTAQITCGSAN
-216 VTLNLIASGTNS
+216 VTLNLITSGTNS

-294 ALQKVTGIGTNDAG
+294 ALQKVTGIETNDAG

-327 PITTDGTYLYFGTWS
+327 PITTDGTYLYLGTWS
-342 GNSAKP
+342 GNSAQP

-357 SYKTYTPD
+357 SYKTFTPA

-375 VVGDYVYFGGDGG
+375 VVGDYVYFGSDGG

-393 SVSDFASTGGTLAL
+393 SVSDFAATGGIVEL
-407 PPVPNTDSD
+407 PAVNS
-416 SDNAAGNVRSSI
+416 NAAGNVRSSI
-428 MVDGTDI
+428 MVDGTKI
-435 YFTTQYPSGS
+435 YFTSQYPSGS
-445 SYGNFYCFDVSDGE
+445 SFGNFYCFNAGSGE
-459 PTFSW
+459 PTFAW
-464 GANIQATYGETT
+464 GANIQATYNGTT

-508 ITPPT
+508 ITAPT

-525 SGEAFTQP
+525 SGAAFTQP

-538 VVYSTKSLGKYSK
+538 VVYTSGNY

-559 SNGGAGYCFS
+559 SGTGAGYCFR
-569 VSVNG
+569 VSKTG
-574 TDATQVWATTG
+574 TNASQRWKTDN

-606 NHLYVVK
+606 NHLYIVK

>member
-1 MKRTGRVLAIL
+1 
-12 LALAMLLSVTAFAAA
+12 
-27 STSTWYGYGGDT
+27 
-39 TTHNAAVT
+39 
-47 SAPTSTSPTVTRI
+47 
-60 DLWNSGSGWDGIDNV
+60 
-75 PVMRTIDGVT
+75 MRTVNGVT

-126 PLLVPGNADG
+126 PLLVPGSSDG

-142 LAASYAETY
+142 LAAASAETY

-158 SDAIAAGDTG
+158 SDTIAAGDTG

-180 SSNRVAAGIYLGETT
+180 SSNRVAAGIYLGETS

-205 GTAQITCGTAN
+205 GTAQITCGTAD

-258 NVGSGNVGTAQT
+258 NVGSANVGTAQT
-270 LTLTIKLTGGDGTL
+270 LTLTIKLTGGNGTL

-294 ALQKVTGIGTNDAG
+294 ALQKVTGIETNDAG

-357 SYKTYTPD
+357 SYKTFTPD
-365 SNGFYWAGAA
+365 ANGFYWAGAA
-375 VVGDYVYFGGDGG
+375 VVGDYVYFGSDGG

-393 SVSDFASTGGTLAL
+393 SVSDFDATGSSMTL
-407 PPVPNTDSD
+407 PSVNG
-416 SDNAAGNVRSSI
+416 NAAGNVRSSI
-428 MVDGTDI
+428 MVDGTKI
-435 YFTTQYPSGS
+435 YFTSQYPSGS
-445 SYGNFYCFDVSDGE
+445 SFGNFYCFDVSSGT
-459 PTFSW
+459 PSFAW
-464 GANIQATYGETT
+464 GANIQATYSGTT